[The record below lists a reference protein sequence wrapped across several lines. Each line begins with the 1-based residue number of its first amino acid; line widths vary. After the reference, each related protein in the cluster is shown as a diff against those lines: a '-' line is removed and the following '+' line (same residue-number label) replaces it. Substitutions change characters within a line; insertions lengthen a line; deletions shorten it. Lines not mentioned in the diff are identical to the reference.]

1 MLSHNYSFPLP
12 IHYDCFRAAAYKYF
26 NIHPRYSL
34 SVTNSSIEGSLVLTF
49 LYTSKPSL
57 DLKSI
62 VKENRFSLPIRSRE
76 YSFEER
82 SMREIVALYCNS
94 DVVVQWG
101 QTSYF
106 VLFSLPYNGVIVVEE
121 EIPVIQNRILYY
133 SVRENELAT
142 VLNQAITDV
151 VDKKYHLGD

>member
-1 MLSHNYSFPLP
+1 MLSYNITFPLP
-12 IHYDCFRAAAYKYF
+12 IHYDCFRGAAYKYF

-34 SVTNSSIEGSLVLTF
+34 SVTNSSVEGALVLTF

-57 DLKSI
+57 DLKS
-62 VKENRFSLPIRSRE
+62 VAKESFTSLPIRSRE

-106 VLFSLPYNGVIVVEE
+106 ALFLLPYNGLIVVEDE
-121 EIPVIQNRILYY
+121 VPILQNRVLYY
-133 SVRENELAT
+133 SVRENELTT
-142 VLNQAITDV
+142 VLKQAIADV

>member
-1 MLSHNYSFPLP
+1 
-12 IHYDCFRAAAYKYF
+12 
-26 NIHPRYSL
+26 
-34 SVTNSSIEGSLVLTF
+34 
-49 LYTSKPSL
+49 
-57 DLKSI
+57 
-62 VKENRFSLPIRSRE
+62 
-76 YSFEER
+76 
-82 SMREIVALYCNS
+82 MREIVALYCNS

-142 VLNQAITDV
+142 ALKQAIADV